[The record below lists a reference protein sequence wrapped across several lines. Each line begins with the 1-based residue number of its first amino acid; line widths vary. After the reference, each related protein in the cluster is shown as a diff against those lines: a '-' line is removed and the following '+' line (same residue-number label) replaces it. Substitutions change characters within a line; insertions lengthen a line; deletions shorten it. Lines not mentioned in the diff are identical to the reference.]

1 MSLNAQRQLTRIGV
15 VQQRSG
21 TLVQHVRID
30 ATRPQ
35 EQNAALPHG
44 ALSSEP
50 GKFTI
55 QLCNLLFKF
64 LLRPQATIAGIF
76 HVPGRQLRRSESKSP
91 GRGTS
96 IGAHESLLSFGTQ
109 AVQLFTDSLVVQ

>member
-15 VQQRSG
+15 VEQRSG

-64 LLRPQATIAGIF
+64 LLRPQATIAGIGVQTKIGD
-76 HVPGRQLRRSESKSP
+76 HGAGDAIERQGNER
-91 GRGTS
+91 
-96 IGAHESLLSFGTQ
+96 
-109 AVQLFTDSLVVQ
+109 